1 MKQLL
6 TVPCVCLLLVSCTSQ
21 ERGAIDPDTLAKKMF
36 DAVRNNA
43 EPKAELLL
51 PDKGTFRK
59 IETDMGREPSDLDQ
73 AYSQFLS
80 NANAAFTVANAKS
93 SAWSEATFTRSNYTE
108 SKLEKLPVARIT
120 IKFMANN
127 EPLKM
132 ECSAIK
138 FNNRWYYS
146 GDIVWIDKPE

>member
-6 TVPCVCLLLVSCTSQ
+6 TVPCICLLLVSCTNQ
-21 ERGAIDPDTLAKKMF
+21 ERGAIDPDALAKKMF

-43 EPKAELLL
+43 EAKSELLL

-59 IETDMGREPSDLDQ
+59 IETDLGREPSDLEA
-73 AYSQFLS
+73 AYSQFMAK
-80 NANAAFTVANAKS
+80 ANTSFTQANAKS
-93 SAWSEATFTRSNYTE
+93 AAWSEATFTRSNYTE
-108 SKLEKLPVARIT
+108 SKLDKLPVARIT
-120 IKFMANN
+120 IKFMAVN

-138 FNNRWYYS
+138 FNNRWYYY